1 MNGKRVSPKTKTTSG
16 PSRRALLSHRRQ
28 TRRHPEKSPAPV
40 SNVDAPAGQAQGGP
54 LHARSVW
61 LAAKRPPI
69 NHLPYLWRWL
79 ARVVYQRFQWCPDY
93 GIEYLG
99 VFTEEAEARYHAST
113 AGGFV
118 MELPLNAVLPS
129 APCQFGT
136 HDFPL
141 SEFSAEYRNRQFPFV
156 AVPRGQLAMLG
167 RKIEEVET
175 CAAGQC
181 HQ

>member
-1 MNGKRVSPKTKTTSG
+1 MSEKKAGPKRTTTS
-16 PSRRALLSHRRQ
+16 PSRRALQSHRRL
-28 TRRHPEKSPAPV
+28 TRRRPEKFPAPA
-40 SNVDAPAGQAQGGP
+40 SNVDSP
-54 LHARSVW
+54 LHAQSVW
-61 LAAKRPPI
+61 LAAKRPSI

-79 ARVVYQRFQWCPDY
+79 ARLVYHRFQWCPDY

-99 VFTEEAEARYHAST
+99 VFTDEAEARYHAST

-118 MELPLNAVLPS
+118 MELPLNAVLLDGPV
-129 APCQFGT
+129 QFGS

-156 AVPRGQLAMLG
+156 AVPRGQLAMLS
-167 RKIEEVET
+167 RRVEEVER

-181 HQ
+181 EQ

>member
-1 MNGKRVSPKTKTTSG
+1 MIRKIHNRKARRRSHARVPMTN
-16 PSRRALLSHRRQ
+16 RSHRATATARF
-28 TRRHPEKSPAPV
+28 PV
-40 SNVDAPAGQAQGGP
+40 RENKVSAVAP
-54 LHARSVW
+54 LHVQSVW

-69 NHLPYLWRWL
+69 NHLPYLWRRL
-79 ARVVYQRFQWCPDY
+79 AKIVYDRFQWCPDF

-99 VFTEEAEARYHAST
+99 VFTDEAEARYHASQ

-118 MELPLNAVLPS
+118 MQLPLNAVLPDS
-129 APCQFGT
+129 PCQFGT

-156 AVPRGQLAMLG
+156 AVPRGQLAMLS
-167 RKIEEVET
+167 RRVEEVER

-181 HQ
+181 EQ

>member
-1 MNGKRVSPKTKTTSG
+1 MSERGTSRKTTSG
-16 PSRRALLSHRRQ
+16 PNRRALLSHRRL
-28 TRRHPEKSPAPV
+28 THRRPEKSPAPV
-40 SNVDAPAGQAQGGP
+40 SKVDAVASSKTALGP
-54 LHARSVW
+54 LHVQSVW

-69 NHLPYLWRWL
+69 SHLPYLWRWL
-79 ARVVYQRFQWCPDY
+79 ARTVYHRFQWCPDY

-99 VFTEEAEARYHAST
+99 VFTDEAEARYHASQ

-118 MELPLNAVLPS
+118 MQLPLNAVLPDI
-129 APCQFGT
+129 PCQFGR

-141 SEFSAEYRNRQFPFV
+141 SEFSSEYRNRQFPFV